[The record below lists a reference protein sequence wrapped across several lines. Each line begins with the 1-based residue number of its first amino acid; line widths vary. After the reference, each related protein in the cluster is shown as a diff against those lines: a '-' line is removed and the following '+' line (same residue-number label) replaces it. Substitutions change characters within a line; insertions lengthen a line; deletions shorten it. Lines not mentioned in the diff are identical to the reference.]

1 MDPLG
6 EGDDPMTALPAPV
19 QVMIDATNRGDHDAF
34 VASFT
39 EDALLSDWG
48 KEFHGHD
55 GVASWDQTD
64 NIGRSTH
71 FDVAAVVHEGDAWIV
86 TLKVSGGGFNG
97 TSDFTF
103 ELDGDRI
110 RRMTIAP

>member
-1 MDPLG
+1 MPDL
-6 EGDDPMTALPAPV
+6 AAPIRA
-19 QVMIDATNRGDHDAF
+19 MIDATNRGDHDAF

-55 GVASWDQTD
+55 GVASWDETD

-71 FDVAAVVHEGDAWIV
+71 FEVAAARQDGASHVV
-86 TLKVSGGGFNG
+86 TLNVSGGGFNG

-103 ELDGDRI
+103 KLDGDRI
-110 RRMTIAP
+110 RSMTIAP